1 MKIQILGFSGS
12 GKSTLAETLSERLS
26 LPVIYLDTVFWLPG
40 WQMRPREEQT
50 EILTRFL
57 DEHEGG
63 WVIDGNYTKN
73 CYDRRMQEADR
84 ILFLN
89 FNRFLCLWR
98 ILKRNHMYQGKS
110 RASMTVGCDEKI
122 DWEFIKWSFWDS
134 RTKKSLAKYQLLR
147 ETYGDKFIELKNPKM
162 VNAFLETMPLRKPI
176 GKEDHHGVVRES
188 HSDRILKM
196 I

>member
-176 GKEDHHGVVRES
+176 GKEDHHGVE
-188 HSDRILKM
+188 
-196 I
+196 